1 MILVDANSIAHQC
14 KHSLGNLSWNEKK
27 VGVIFG
33 FFNQILSLAKIFDTN
48 RFIFAWDSRKSLRTA
63 LFSDYKKQR
72 RYEKSPEEKELDTIA
87 YIQFDTIRQE
97 LLPGLGFVNNYMVEG
112 FEADDLIASITF
124 TNPNKE
130 FFIISTDEDLYQL
143 LSDNVRMYSIRK
155 KQFYTN
161 RNLWKEYGIT
171 PDEWSEVKSIAG
183 CNTDG
188 VPGVAGV
195 GEKTACL
202 YINRHLNVTHK
213 SYHNIKKSGEL
224 IERNRKL
231 VTLPFEGTPEI
242 ILSAKNNLSL
252 IAFQDICNRYGF
264 QSFLEQEKY
273 KQWKEFI
280 FIKGNNNGPSSC

>member
-1 MILVDANSIAHQC
+1 M
-14 KHSLGNLSWNEKK
+14 KNLSWNDKK

-33 FFNQILSLAKIFDTN
+33 FLNQILSLAKIFDTN
-48 RFIFAWDSRKSLRTA
+48 KFIFAWDSRKSLRAA
-63 LFSDYKKQR
+63 LFPDYKKQR
-72 RYEKSPEEKELDTIA
+72 RYEKTSEEKELDAIS
-87 YIQFDTIRQE
+87 YIQFDIIRQE
-97 LLPGLGFVNNYMVEG
+97 LLSELGFVNNYMVEG
-112 FEADDLIASITF
+112 YEADDLIASITF

-188 VPGVAGV
+188 VPGVMGV

-213 SYHNIKKSGEL
+213 SYHNIKKSREL
-224 IERNRKL
+224 IVRNRKL

-242 ILSAKNNLSL
+242 VLSAKNNLSL
-252 IAFQDICNRYGF
+252 TAFQDICNRYGF

-273 KQWKEFI
+273 KQWKKFI
-280 FIKGNNNGPSSC
+280 FTKGDVGGSSSR